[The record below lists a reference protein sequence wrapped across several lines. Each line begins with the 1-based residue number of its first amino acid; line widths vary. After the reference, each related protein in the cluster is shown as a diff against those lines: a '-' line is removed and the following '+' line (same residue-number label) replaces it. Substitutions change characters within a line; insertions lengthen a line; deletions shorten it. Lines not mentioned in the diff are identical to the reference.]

1 MSGILATYRTPRGGV
16 ELVLVR
22 DSEGVEGYAPHGGDV
37 YGGELPRYRVEEYA
51 SGELVGEHV
60 FTALDDAAAMDRLAD
75 RVAAGVYTATGAKN
89 PPALV
94 VAGEGAR
101 S

>member
-1 MSGILATYRTPRGGV
+1 MSRILARWDSRGGAYSV
-16 ELVLVR
+16 ELVC
-22 DSEGVEGYAPHGGDV
+22 DSEAVEGRSLYGGDV
-37 YGGELPRYRVEEYA
+37 YGGYLPRYSASEY
-51 SGELVGEHV
+51 SRGELVGEHV
-60 FTALDDAAAMDRLAD
+60 FSALDDADAMERLTD

-94 VAGEGAR
+94 VAGKGAR

>member
-1 MSGILATYRTPRGGV
+1 MSRILATYRTPRGGV
-16 ELVLVR
+16 ELVLLC
-22 DSEGVEGYAPHGGDV
+22 DSEAVEGRSLYGGDV
-37 YGGELPRYRVEEYA
+37 YGGALPRYRVEEYA

-60 FTALDDAAAMDRLAD
+60 FTALDDAAAMERLAD